1 MNSYPAELLVQLAP
15 VMFVAGLDLPSA
27 PSTSPPSTPQPPGQ
41 TQSPPPAP
49 TKIQDPFASLIVRLR
64 DALQSHHKVA
74 IWAPERTRAFQMI
87 LVGKD
92 VRFPPRKLVPP
103 EDLAYASAHSP
114 LSPLTPSSPLY
125 PDGLIAPIWIRKH
138 TQLLPSVFVLF
149 LRLFEAPTIHA
160 RSPLDPP
167 DPEHERDK
175 TEEERRR
182 DNDLSAEVAARKKTT
197 NERGIKLTVVL
208 LATRRMLDDPSL
220 DSRLTFIRRQSGLD
234 SRAALFVLSPVSTS
248 ELNDFARSLQDALY
262 EPALEYYTSHSKR
275 VRRKR
280 NRHSQS
286 VSSYN
291 PPALV
296 SMGVANTRPL
306 RPEGWTVRYEY
317 KMACFAEF
325 RGEDEVALKHYQDAY
340 ATLMI
345 MFGSTAILPP
355 RTKRWAEAKVLA
367 DAINVKITKLYLYNS
382 EHSLALSHHNSH
394 MRRFADFS
402 RGWGI
407 GEETFEYW
415 SWMARQHRVL
425 AELLEQGSNSS
436 LTFPT
441 NSPPSLT
448 AGVTSAGTPVELD
461 AVRAFGLNPSHALQH
476 PGHYYYMAARCT
488 EARRERFLANE
499 EAISQGTSAAPGY
512 ANEKKVDH
520 LSLILEL
527 YTKSYEV
534 FKKHSS
540 ATSQGRLTLWIAY
553 RIAHTYYES
562 EKFDVAVRFFE
573 RIAKT
578 YRREKWKHM
587 LRPLLSTWYAC
598 AQKLSDV
605 ELMATLLV
613 EMIGYAQDVNES
625 RTLQE
630 DLLAVL
636 KSSVPVSPGKPLI
649 VDLKESD
656 PLLDTMLVFWVPEVR
671 VGEEAGFQLSLS
683 TPTNI
688 DLSTLPIDSVT
699 ITFSD
704 GYYPVVLRHSPP
716 TDGQV
721 ADRAVRLV
729 KTGKVVP
736 EDEDE
741 DEELEEIYAD
751 LRWMPGERLVVSGS
765 ISSEAPGLL
774 TVVGITVVLA
784 QNGWTVEMPH
794 EPCVSHEISTLVP
807 RWLTSLQPIR
817 FLQLGR
823 DDCSSVVARHRPHEL
838 AVSLSHQAPALL
850 DEEYPIAIDITNVD
864 ERHLDVVVDVLLQPT
879 EVDQAT
885 QYIVFDDQRS
895 SGLIKGIRL
904 GTIAP
909 GVSATKTLY
918 LVGSGAPGDRML
930 DISIQSTSVQPES
943 TSEGDEDAE
952 PRSSS
957 SLSEHATIDSCEKL
971 QTIVIPTSGAL
982 AVTYDVAYRRSK
994 DAMPALADL
1003 STVEDD
1009 FWDDSYGGVAVV
1021 TTRIECLAPCG
1032 LVVESLKLHRQD
1044 NPLAKVLDCSSD
1056 ENSDDMFPDEY
1067 LTGDEFCN
1075 VSRISL
1081 SPREEQVLGEEKI
1094 TGPGNYEVVWR
1105 RILSDGG
1112 RGRESTTRFP
1122 LPTLMIPQDEL
1133 IALLDAPSFARLHVP
1148 TTIYLTVRNRH
1159 SSCSANVTVALDLN
1173 PSDAFVVAGLR
1184 NGRLPILL
1192 PGSEE
1197 KLSWNLI
1204 PIECGYVKIPRIKVM
1219 NVRRATLPSQGAGV
1233 PNTED
1238 DVEGEAVKVVD
1249 VRADR
1254 NTARVQ
1260 SADDGTVAIPQQ
1272 YDSSTILVLP

>member
-27 PSTSPPSTPQPPGQ
+27 PSMSPPSTPQSPGQ

-64 DALQSHHKVA
+64 DALQSQHKVA

-149 LRLFEAPTIHA
+149 LRLFEAPAIHA

-415 SWMARQHRVL
+415 S
-425 AELLEQGSNSS
+425 
-436 LTFPT
+436 
-441 NSPPSLT
+441 
-448 AGVTSAGTPVELD
+448 TPVELD
-461 AVRAFGLNPSHALQH
+461 TVRAFGLNPSHALQH

-488 EARRERFLANE
+488 EARRERFLAN

-540 ATSQGRLTLWIAY
+540 TTSQGRLTLWIAY

-704 GYYPVVLRHSPP
+704 GYCPVVLRHSPP
-716 TDGQV
+716 TDSQV
-721 ADRAVRLV
+721 AERAVRLV
-729 KTGKVVP
+729 KIGKVVP

-741 DEELEEIYAD
+741 ELEEICAD
-751 LRWMPGERLVVSGS
+751 LRWRPGERLVVSGS
-765 ISSEAPGLL
+765 ISSEAPGLF

-823 DDCSSVVARHRPHEL
+823 DDCSSVVVRHRPHEL

-879 EVDQAT
+879 EVDQAA

-943 TSEGDEDAE
+943 TSEGDDDAE

-971 QTIVIPTSGAL
+971 QTILWRSQ
-982 AVTYDVAYRRSK
+982 YDVAYRRSK
-994 DAMPALADL
+994 GAMPALADL

-1032 LVVESLKLHRQD
+1032 LVVESLKLHRQ
-1044 NPLAKVLDCSSD
+1044 VLDCSSD

-1067 LTGDEFCN
+1067 LPGDEFCN

-1105 RILSDGG
+1105 RMLPDGG
-1112 RGRESTTRFP
+1112 RGRESTTRFT

-1159 SSCSANVTVALDLN
+1159 SSRSANVTVALDLD

-1204 PIECGYVKIPRIKVM
+1204 PIECGHVKIPRIKVM
-1219 NVRRATLPSQGAGV
+1219 NVRRATLPSQGVGV

-1238 DVEGEAVKVVD
+1238 DLEGEAVKVVD

-1272 YDSSTILVLP
+1272 DGSSTILVLP

>member
-1 MNSYPAELLVQLAP
+1 MNSYPPELLVQLAP
-15 VMFVAGLDLPSA
+15 VMFVAGLNLPPTPSTSAPSA
-27 PSTSPPSTPQPPGQ
+27 PQSPGQ
-41 TQSPPPAP
+41 TQSPLPAP
-49 TKIQDPFASLIVRLR
+49 TKTQDPFASLVARLR
-64 DALQSHHKVA
+64 DALQSQRKVA
-74 IWAPERTRAFQMI
+74 IWAPERTRQFQMI

-138 TQLLPSVFVLF
+138 TALVPSVFVLF
-149 LRLFEAPTIHA
+149 LRLFEAPAMHA

-167 DPEHERDK
+167 DSEHERDK

-182 DNDLSAEVAARKKTT
+182 DNELSAEVAARKKTT

-262 EPALEYYTSHSKR
+262 EPAVEYYTSHSKR

-291 PPALV
+291 PPPLV
-296 SMGVANTRPL
+296 SMGIASTRPL

-367 DAINVKITKLYLYNS
+367 DAINVKITKLYLYNH

-448 AGVTSAGTPVELD
+448 AGVSSAGTPVDLD
-461 AVRAFGLNPSHALQH
+461 AVRALGLNPSHALQH

-499 EAISQGTSAAPGY
+499 KGISQGTSAAPGY
-512 ANEKKVDH
+512 ANEKKADH
-520 LSLILEL
+520 LTLILEL

-540 ATSQGRLTLWIAY
+540 TTSQGRLTLWIAY

-562 EKFDVAVRFFE
+562 EKFDVAIRFFE

-598 AQKLSDV
+598 AQKLGDV

-613 EMIGYAQDVNES
+613 EMIGYAQDVDES
-625 RTLQE
+625 IILQE

-636 KSSVPVSPGKPLI
+636 KSSVPVSARRPLV

-656 PLLDTMLVFWVPEVR
+656 PLLDTMLVFWTPEVR
-671 VGEEAGFQLSLS
+671 VGEEAGFQLSLA
-683 TPTNI
+683 TPTNM
-688 DLSTLPIDSVT
+688 DLSALPIDSVT

-704 GYYPVVLRHSPP
+704 GYYPVALQHSPP
-716 TDGQV
+716 TDDQV
-721 ADRAVRLV
+721 ADTIVRLV
-729 KTGKVVP
+729 KIGKLVP

-741 DEELEEIYAD
+741 EPEEICAD
-751 LRWMPGERLVVSGS
+751 LRWRPGERLVVSGS
-765 ISSEAPGLL
+765 ISSEGPGLL
-774 TVVGITVVLA
+774 TVVSITVVLA
-784 QNGWTVEMPH
+784 QNGWTIEMPH

-807 RWLTSLQPIR
+807 RWLTSLQPTR
-817 FLQLGR
+817 FIQLGR
-823 DDCSSVVARHRPHEL
+823 NDCSSVVVRHRPHEL

-850 DEEYPIAIDITNVD
+850 DEEYPIVIDITNID
-864 ERHLDVVVDVLLQPT
+864 ERHLDVVIDVLLQPT
-879 EVDQAT
+879 EVDQAA
-885 QYIVFDDQRS
+885 QYIIFDDQRS

-930 DISIQSTSVQPES
+930 DISIQSTAVQPGT
-943 TSEGDEDAE
+943 TSKGDDDAE

-957 SLSEHATIDSCEKL
+957 PLSAHAAVDSCEKL

-982 AVTYDVAYRRSK
+982 TVTYDVAYRRSK
-994 DAMPALADL
+994 NALPALADL

-1021 TTRIECLAPCG
+1021 TTRIECSAPRG

-1044 NPLAKVLDCSSD
+1044 NSLAKVLDCSSD
-1056 ENSDDMFPDEY
+1056 ESSDDMFPDEY
-1067 LTGDEFCN
+1067 LPGDVFCN

-1081 SPREEQVLGEEKI
+1081 GPREEQVLGKENI
-1094 TGPGNYEVVWR
+1094 IGPGDYEVVWR
-1105 RILSDGG
+1105 RMLPAGG
-1112 RGRESTTRFP
+1112 RGRQSITRFA

-1133 IALLDAPSFARLHVP
+1133 IALLDVPSFAKLHVSTP
-1148 TTIYLTVRNRH
+1148 IHLTVRNRH
-1159 SSCSANVTVALDLN
+1159 SSRSANVSVTLDLD
-1173 PSDAFVVAGLR
+1173 PSDAFIVAGLR

-1197 KLSWNLI
+1197 KLSWKLI
-1204 PIECGYVKIPRIKVM
+1204 PIECGYVKIPRIKVVD
-1219 NVRRATLPSQGAGV
+1219 VRRAASQGVGV
-1233 PNTED
+1233 STEV
-1238 DVEGEAVKVVD
+1238 DVEGEAVKVID
-1249 VRADR
+1249 VRADW
-1254 NTARVQ
+1254 NATRVQ
-1260 SADDGTVAIPQQ
+1260 SAGDSAVAIPQQ
-1272 YDSSTILVLP
+1272 DGASTILVLP

>member
-15 VMFVAGLDLPSA
+15 VMFVAGLDLPPA
-27 PSTSPPSTPQPPGQ
+27 PSTSTPSAPQSPRQ
-41 TQSPPPAP
+41 TQSPPPTP
-49 TKIQDPFASLIVRLR
+49 TKSQDPFASLVARLR
-64 DALQSHHKVA
+64 DALQSQRKVA
-74 IWAPERTRAFQMI
+74 IWAPERTRSFQMI
-87 LVGKD
+87 LVGRD
-92 VRFPPRKLVPP
+92 VRFPPRKLVSP
-103 EDLAYASAHSP
+103 EDPAYASTHSP

-138 TQLLPSVFVLF
+138 TALVPSVFVLF
-149 LRLFEAPTIHA
+149 LRLFEAPVVHA

-175 TEEERRR
+175 AEEERRR
-182 DNDLSAEVAARKKTT
+182 DTELSAEISARKKTT

-291 PPALV
+291 PPPLV
-296 SMGVANTRPL
+296 PVGAASTRPL

-340 ATLMI
+340 TTLMI

-367 DAINVKITKLYLYNS
+367 DTIHVKISKLYLYNH
-382 EHSLALSHHNSH
+382 EYSLALSHHNSH

-425 AELLEQGSNSS
+425 AELLEQGSSSS

-441 NSPPSLT
+441 NTPPSR
-448 AGVTSAGTPVELD
+448 TSVSSATTPVELD
-461 AVRAFGLNPSHALQH
+461 AVRALGLNPSHALQH

-488 EARRERFLANE
+488 EVRRERFLANE
-499 EAISQGTSAAPGY
+499 GISQGTSAAPGY

-520 LSLILEL
+520 LALILEL

-534 FKKHSS
+534 FKKYNST
-540 ATSQGRLTLWIAY
+540 TSQGRLTLWIAY
-553 RIAHTYYES
+553 RIAYTYYES

-578 YRREKWKHM
+578 YRKERWNEM

-605 ELMATLLV
+605 ELMVTLLV
-613 EMIGYAQDVNES
+613 EMISYAQDADES

-636 KSSVPVSPGKPLI
+636 KSSVPVSAGKPLV
-649 VDLKESD
+649 VDLKESK
-656 PLLDTMLVFWVPEVR
+656 PLLDTMLVFWTPEVR
-671 VGEEAGFQLSLS
+671 VGEEAGFQLSLAA
-683 TPTNI
+683 PTNI
-688 DLSTLPIDSVT
+688 DLSAIPVDSVI

-716 TDGQV
+716 MDSEV
-721 ADRAVRLV
+721 ADTVVRLV
-729 KTGKVVP
+729 KIGKVAP

-741 DEELEEIYAD
+741 EPEEICAD
-751 LRWMPGERLVVSGS
+751 LRWRSGEKLVVSGS
-765 ISSEAPGLL
+765 ISSEAPGPL
-774 TVVGITVVLA
+774 TVVNITVILA
-784 QNGWTVEMPH
+784 QNDWVIEMPH
-794 EPCVSHEISTLVP
+794 ELCVSHEISTLMP

-823 DDCSSVVARHRPHEL
+823 NDCSSVVVRHRPHEL
-838 AVSLSHQAPALL
+838 SVSLSHQAPALL
-850 DEEYPIAIDITNVD
+850 DEEYPIVIDITNVD
-864 ERHLDVVVDVLLQPT
+864 ERHLDIVVDVLLQPT
-879 EVDQAT
+879 EIDQAA
-885 QYIVFDDQRS
+885 QYIIFDDQRS

-918 LVGSGAPGDRML
+918 LVGSGAPGDRTL
-930 DISIQSTSVQPES
+930 DVSVQSTSVQSGS
-943 TSEGDEDAE
+943 TSKTDDDAE
-952 PRSSS
+952 HPRSSS
-957 SLSEHATIDSCEKL
+957 SLSGRAAVDSCENL
-971 QTIVIPTSGAL
+971 QTIVIPTSRAL
-982 AVTYDVAYRRSK
+982 AITYDVAYRRSK
-994 DAMPALADL
+994 NAMPALADL

-1009 FWDDSYGGVAVV
+1009 YWNDSCGGVAVV
-1021 TTRIECLAPCG
+1021 TTRIECSSPCG
-1032 LVVESLKLHRQD
+1032 LMIESLKLHRQD
-1044 NPLAKVLDCSSD
+1044 NPFAKVLDCSSD
-1056 ENSDDMFPDEY
+1056 ESSSDIFPDEY
-1067 LTGDEFCN
+1067 LPGDEFCN

-1081 SPREEQVLGEEKI
+1081 SPREEQVPGDEKI
-1094 TGPGNYEVVWR
+1094 TGPGDYEVVWR
-1105 RILSDGG
+1105 RVLPGGG
-1112 RGRESTTRFP
+1112 RGRQSITRFA
-1122 LPTLMIPQDEL
+1122 LPALVVPQDEL
-1133 IALLDAPSFARLHVP
+1133 IALLDVPSTAKLHVSTP
-1148 TTIYLTVRNRH
+1148 IHLTVRNRH
-1159 SSCSANVTVALDLN
+1159 SSRSANIAVTLDLD
-1173 PSDAFVVAGLR
+1173 PSDAFIVAGLR

-1192 PGSEE
+1192 PGTEE

-1204 PIECGYVKIPRIKVM
+1204 PIECGHVKIPRIKVM
-1219 NVRRATLPSQGAGV
+1219 DVRRAAPPSQGVGV
-1233 PNTED
+1233 PSTEV
-1238 DVEGEAVKVVD
+1238 DVEGEAVNVVD
-1249 VRADR
+1249 VRADW
-1254 NTARVQ
+1254 NTA
-1260 SADDGTVAIPQQ
+1260 SAGDNSVATSQQDGA
-1272 YDSSTILVLP
+1272 STILVLP

>member
-15 VMFVAGLDLPSA
+15 VMFVKL
-27 PSTSPPSTPQPPGQ
+27 
-41 TQSPPPAP
+41 QSPPPTP
-49 TKIQDPFASLIVRLR
+49 TKSQDPFASLVARLR
-64 DALQSHHKVA
+64 DALQSQRKVA
-74 IWAPERTRAFQMI
+74 IWAPERTRTFQMI
-87 LVGKD
+87 LVGRD
-92 VRFPPRKLVPP
+92 IRFPPRKLVPA
-103 EDLAYASAHSP
+103 EDPAYASTHSL

-138 TQLLPSVFVLF
+138 TALVPSVFVLF
-149 LRLFEAPTIHA
+149 LRLFEAPMVHP
-160 RSPLDPP
+160 RSPSGPL

-175 TEEERRR
+175 AEEERRR
-182 DNDLSAEVAARKKTT
+182 DTELSAGIAARKKMT
-197 NERGIKLTVVL
+197 NERGIKLTAVL

-262 EPALEYYTSHSKR
+262 ESALEYYTSHSKR

-291 PPALV
+291 PPPLV
-296 SMGVANTRPL
+296 PVGAVSARPL

-340 ATLMI
+340 STLMI

-367 DAINVKITKLYLYNS
+367 DTINVKISKLYLYNH

-441 NSPPSLT
+441 NIPPSRT
-448 AGVTSAGTPVELD
+448 AVSSTPVELD
-461 AVRAFGLNPSHALQH
+461 AVRALGLNPSHALQH

-488 EARRERFLANE
+488 EVRRERFLANE
-499 EAISQGTSAAPGY
+499 GVSQGTSAAPGY

-520 LSLILEL
+520 LTLILEL

-534 FKKHSS
+534 FKKYNST
-540 ATSQGRLTLWIAY
+540 TSQGRLTLWIAY

-578 YRREKWKHM
+578 YRKEKWNNM

-605 ELMATLLV
+605 ELMVTLLV
-613 EMIGYAQDVNES
+613 EMIGYAQDADES
-625 RTLQE
+625 RTLQK

-636 KSSVPVSPGKPLI
+636 KSSVPVSVGKPLV
-649 VDLKESD
+649 VDLKESE
-656 PLLDTMLVFWVPEVR
+656 PLLDTMLVFWTPEVR
-671 VGEEAGFQLSLS
+671 VGEEAGFQLSLAA
-683 TPTNI
+683 PTNI
-688 DLSTLPIDSVT
+688 DLSALPVDSVVV
-699 ITFSD
+699 TFSD

-716 TDGQV
+716 IDGEV
-721 ADRAVRLV
+721 ADTVVRLV
-729 KTGKVVP
+729 KIGKVAP

-741 DEELEEIYAD
+741 EPEEICAD
-751 LRWMPGERLVVSGS
+751 LRWRPGERLVVSGS
-765 ISSEAPGLL
+765 ISSEAPGPL
-774 TVVGITVVLA
+774 TVVSITVILA
-784 QNGWTVEMPH
+784 QNDWIIEMPH
-794 EPCVSHEISTLVP
+794 ESCVSHEISRLVP
-807 RWLTSLQPIR
+807 CWLTSLQPIR

-823 DDCSSVVARHRPHEL
+823 NDCSSVIVRHRPHEL

-850 DEEYPIAIDITNVD
+850 DEEYPIVIDITNVD

-879 EVDQAT
+879 EVDQAA
-885 QYIVFDDQRS
+885 QCIIFDDQRS

-918 LVGSGAPGDRML
+918 LVGSGAPGDRTL
-930 DISIQSTSVQPES
+930 DISIQSTSVQPGS
-943 TSEGDEDAE
+943 TSEGDDDAE
-952 PRSSS
+952 HPRSSS
-957 SLSEHATIDSCEKL
+957 SLSAHAAVDSCEKL
-971 QTIVIPTSGAL
+971 QTIVIPTSRTL
-982 AVTYDVAYRRSK
+982 AITYDVAYRRSK
-994 DAMPALADL
+994 NSMPALADL

-1009 FWDDSYGGVAVV
+1009 YWNDSYGGVAVV
-1021 TTRIECLAPCG
+1021 TTRIECSSPCG
-1032 LVVESLKLHRQD
+1032 LVIESLKLHRQD
-1044 NPLAKVLDCSSD
+1044 NPLAEVLDCSSD
-1056 ENSDDMFPDEY
+1056 GSNDMFPDEY
-1067 LTGDEFCN
+1067 LPGDEFCN

-1081 SPREEQVLGEEKI
+1081 SPREEQVSGEEKI
-1094 TGPGNYEVVWR
+1094 PGPGEYEVVWR
-1105 RILSDGG
+1105 RVLPGG
-1112 RGRESTTRFP
+1112 SRGRQSITRFA
-1122 LPTLMIPQDEL
+1122 LPTLVVPQDGL
-1133 IALLDAPSFARLHVP
+1133 IALLDLPSAATLHVSTP
-1148 TTIYLTVRNRH
+1148 IHLTVRNRH
-1159 SSCSANVTVALDLN
+1159 PSRSANVTVTLDLD
-1173 PSDAFVVAGLR
+1173 PSDAFIVAGLR

-1197 KLSWNLI
+1197 RLSWNLI
-1204 PIECGYVKIPRIKVM
+1204 PIECGHVKIPHIKVM
-1219 NVRRATLPSQGAGV
+1219 DVRRAVQPSHGAGV
-1233 PNTED
+1233 PSTEV
-1238 DVEGEAVKVVD
+1238 DVEGEAIKVVD
-1249 VRADR
+1249 LRADW
-1254 NTARVQ
+1254 NTV
-1260 SADDGTVAIPQQ
+1260 SAGNNSVATPQQDGT
-1272 YDSSTILVLP
+1272 STILVLP

>member
-1 MNSYPAELLVQLAP
+1 M
-15 VMFVAGLDLPSA
+15 
-27 PSTSPPSTPQPPGQ
+27 
-41 TQSPPPAP
+41 
-49 TKIQDPFASLIVRLR
+49 
-64 DALQSHHKVA
+64 
-74 IWAPERTRAFQMI
+74 
-87 LVGKD
+87 
-92 VRFPPRKLVPP
+92 
-103 EDLAYASAHSP
+103 
-114 LSPLTPSSPLY
+114 
-125 PDGLIAPIWIRKH
+125 
-138 TQLLPSVFVLF
+138 
-149 LRLFEAPTIHA
+149 HA

-182 DNDLSAEVAARKKTT
+182 DNELSSEVAARKKTT

-248 ELNDFARSLQDALY
+248 ELNEFARSLQDALY
-262 EPALEYYTSHSKR
+262 ETAVEYYTSHSKR

-291 PPALV
+291 PPPVV
-296 SMGVANTRPL
+296 SMGVASTRPL

-367 DAINVKITKLYLYNS
+367 DAINVKITKLYLYNH

-425 AELLEQGSNSS
+425 AELLEQGSNTS

-441 NSPPSLT
+441 NSPPSLA
-448 AGVTSAGTPVELD
+448 AGASPAGTPVDLD
-461 AVRAFGLNPSHALQH
+461 AVRALGLNPSHALQH

-499 EAISQGTSAAPGY
+499 KGMSQGINAAPGY
-512 ANEKKVDH
+512 ANEKKADH
-520 LSLILEL
+520 LTSILEL

-534 FKKHSS
+534 FKKYSS
-540 ATSQGRLTLWIAY
+540 TTSQGRLTLWIAY

-562 EKFDVAVRFFE
+562 EKFDVAIRFFE

-578 YRREKWKHM
+578 YRKEKWKHM

-598 AQKLSDV
+598 AQKLGDA

-613 EMIGYAQDVNES
+613 EMIGYAQNVDES
-625 RTLQE
+625 ITLRE

-636 KSSVPVSPGKPLI
+636 KSSVPVSARRPLV

-656 PLLDTMLVFWVPEVR
+656 PLLDTMLVFWTPEVR
-671 VGEEAGFQLSLS
+671 VGEEAGFQLSLA
-683 TPTNI
+683 TPTNM
-688 DLSTLPIDSVT
+688 DLSAVPIDSVT
-699 ITFSD
+699 ITFSN

-716 TDGQV
+716 ADDQV
-721 ADRAVRLV
+721 ADTAVRLV
-729 KTGKVVP
+729 KVGKLVP

-741 DEELEEIYAD
+741 EPEEICAD
-751 LRWMPGERLVVSGS
+751 LRWKPGERLVVSGS

-774 TVVGITVVLA
+774 TVVSITVVIA
-784 QNGWTVEMPH
+784 QNGWTIEIPH

-807 RWLTSLQPIR
+807 RWLTSLQPAR
-817 FLQLGR
+817 FIQLGR
-823 DDCSSVVARHRPHEL
+823 NDYSSVIVRHRPHEL

-850 DEEYPIAIDITNVD
+850 DEEYPIVIDITNVD
-864 ERHLDVVVDVLLQPT
+864 ERHLDVIVDVLLQPT
-879 EVDQAT
+879 EVDQAA
-885 QYIVFDDQRS
+885 QHIIFDDQRS

-909 GVSATKTLY
+909 GVSAAKTLY
-918 LVGSGAPGDRML
+918 LVGSGAPGDRTL
-930 DISIQSTSVQPES
+930 DISIQSTAVQPGV
-943 TSEGDEDAE
+943 TSKGDDDAE

-957 SLSEHATIDSCEKL
+957 SLSAHAAVDSCEKL
-971 QTIVIPTSGAL
+971 QTIVIPTSRAL
-982 AVTYDVAYRRSK
+982 AITYDVAYRRSK
-994 DAMPALADL
+994 NAMPALADL

-1021 TTRIECLAPCG
+1021 TTKIECSAPCG
-1032 LVVESLKLHRQD
+1032 LVVESMKLHRQD

-1056 ENSDDMFPDEY
+1056 KSSNDMFPDEY
-1067 LTGDEFCN
+1067 LRGDVICN

-1081 SPREEQVLGEEKI
+1081 SPREEQVLGNENI
-1094 TGPGNYEVVWR
+1094 TGPGDYEVAWR
-1105 RILSDGG
+1105 RMLPAGG
-1112 RGRESTTRFP
+1112 RGRQSITRFA

-1133 IALLDAPSFARLHVP
+1133 IALLDVPSFAKLHASTP
-1148 TTIYLTVRNRH
+1148 IHLTVRNRH
-1159 SSCSANVTVALDLN
+1159 SSRSANVSVTLDLD

-1197 KLSWNLI
+1197 KLSWKLI

-1219 NVRRATLPSQGAGV
+1219 NVRRAALPSQGGV
-1233 PNTED
+1233 STEV
-1238 DVEGEAVKVVD
+1238 DVEGEVVKVID
-1249 VRADR
+1249 VRADWNATR
-1254 NTARVQ
+1254 AQ
-1260 SADDGTVAIPQQ
+1260 SADDSAVAILQQ
-1272 YDSSTILVLP
+1272 DGASTILVLP

>member
-1 MNSYPAELLVQLAP
+1 MNSYPPELLVQLAP
-15 VMFVAGLDLPSA
+15 VMFVAGLDLPPA
-27 PSTSPPSTPQPPGQ
+27 PSTSAPSAPQSPGQ
-41 TQSPPPAP
+41 TQSPPPTP
-49 TKIQDPFASLIVRLR
+49 TKTQDPFASLVARLR
-64 DALQSHHKVA
+64 DALQSQRKVS
-74 IWAPERTRAFQMI
+74 IWAPERTKQFQMI

-138 TQLLPSVFVLF
+138 TALVPSVFVLF
-149 LRLFEAPTIHA
+149 LRLFEAPAMHA

-182 DNDLSAEVAARKKTT
+182 DNELSAEVAARKKTT

-262 EPALEYYTSHSKR
+262 ETAVEYYTSHSKR

-291 PPALV
+291 PPPVV
-296 SMGVANTRPL
+296 SMGVASTRPL

-367 DAINVKITKLYLYNS
+367 DAINVKITKLYLYNH

-436 LTFPT
+436 LTFPA
-441 NSPPSLT
+441 NSPPSLA
-448 AGVTSAGTPVELD
+448 AGASPAGTPVDLD
-461 AVRAFGLNPSHALQH
+461 AVRALGLNPSHALQH

-499 EAISQGTSAAPGY
+499 KGMSQGINAAPGY
-512 ANEKKVDH
+512 ANEKKADH
-520 LSLILEL
+520 LTSILEL

-534 FKKHSS
+534 FKKYSS
-540 ATSQGRLTLWIAY
+540 TTSQGRLTLWIAY

-578 YRREKWKHM
+578 YRKEKWKHM

-598 AQKLSDV
+598 AQKLGDV

-613 EMIGYAQDVNES
+613 EMIGYAQNVDES
-625 RTLQE
+625 ITLQE
-630 DLLAVL
+630 DLLAVF
-636 KSSVPVSPGKPLI
+636 KSSVPVSAKRPLV

-656 PLLDTMLVFWVPEVR
+656 PLLDTMLVFWTPEVR
-671 VGEEAGFQLSLS
+671 VGEEAGFQLSLA
-683 TPTNI
+683 TPTNM
-688 DLSTLPIDSVT
+688 DLSALPIDSVT
-699 ITFSD
+699 ITFSN
-704 GYYPVVLRHSPP
+704 GYYPVVLQHSPP
-716 TDGQV
+716 TDDQV
-721 ADRAVRLV
+721 ADTAVRLV
-729 KTGKVVP
+729 KVGKLVP

-741 DEELEEIYAD
+741 EPEEISAD
-751 LRWMPGERLVVSGS
+751 LRWKPGERLVVSGS

-774 TVVGITVVLA
+774 TVVSITVVIA
-784 QNGWTVEMPH
+784 QNGWTIEMPH

-807 RWLTSLQPIR
+807 RWLTSLQPTR
-817 FLQLGR
+817 FIQLGR
-823 DDCSSVVARHRPHEL
+823 NDCSSVVVRHRPHEL
-838 AVSLSHQAPALL
+838 TVSLSHQAPALL
-850 DEEYPIAIDITNVD
+850 DEEYPIVIDITNVD
-864 ERHLDVVVDVLLQPT
+864 ERHLDVIVDVLLQPT
-879 EVDQAT
+879 EVDQAA
-885 QYIVFDDQRS
+885 QHIIFDDQRS

-918 LVGSGAPGDRML
+918 LVGSGAPGDRTL
-930 DISIQSTSVQPES
+930 DISIQSTAVQPGV
-943 TSEGDEDAE
+943 TSKGDDDAE

-957 SLSEHATIDSCEKL
+957 SLSAHAAVDSCEKL
-971 QTIVIPTSGAL
+971 QTIVIPTSRAL
-982 AVTYDVAYRRSK
+982 TITYDVAYRRSK
-994 DAMPALADL
+994 NAMPALADL

-1021 TTRIECLAPCG
+1021 TTKIECSAPCG

-1056 ENSDDMFPDEY
+1056 KSSDDMFPDEY
-1067 LTGDEFCN
+1067 LPGDVICN

-1081 SPREEQVLGEEKI
+1081 SPREEQVLGNENI
-1094 TGPGNYEVVWR
+1094 TGPGDYEVAWR
-1105 RILSDGG
+1105 RILPAGG
-1112 RGRESTTRFP
+1112 RGRQSITRFA

-1133 IALLDAPSFARLHVP
+1133 IALLDVPSFAKLHASTP
-1148 TTIYLTVRNRH
+1148 IHLTVRNRH
-1159 SSCSANVTVALDLN
+1159 SSRSANVSVTLDLD

-1197 KLSWNLI
+1197 KLSWKLI

-1219 NVRRATLPSQGAGV
+1219 NVRRAALPSQGGV
-1233 PNTED
+1233 STEV
-1238 DVEGEAVKVVD
+1238 DVEGEAVMVID
-1249 VRADR
+1249 VRADWNATR
-1254 NTARVQ
+1254 AQ
-1260 SADDGTVAIPQQ
+1260 SADDSAVAIPQQ
-1272 YDSSTILVLP
+1272 DGASTILVLP